1 MQDIVFYAAA
11 NETLGQ
17 VRDYSNMRSAEAPLL
32 TLGVAVCL
40 KMRLFAAVE
49 VPTPYPVAS
58 FSNIADWQWSMD
70 ADFDRSTACKLVA
83 DEGNISVQ
91 TVTDTV
97 NGETMNF
104 TEFVIPI
111 SNMNTEELSAWLGN
125 EKMKSGLTGEL
136 VGYDSE
142 GYASFVLQIENFKV
156 RNRVSGLSDPTALDQ
171 EIITRSQAE
180 QIIQTTVSSSL
191 ATKQDKLTAANGG
204 TGISVTSGGIISVSN
219 IPQSA
224 VDGLTTAITNGAS
237 AYIHSSGVIPV
248 SAVVDLSV
256 ISSTCAP
263 LAEEGWT
270 RYISAGAG
278 VTVTTNSNDFPQ
290 RDVTIALKDYDDIV
304 TLTGATV
311 TVAPGKGYKLD
322 ATTGSK
328 TIAIDSFDAGKW
340 GRESHIE
347 LFVANTG
354 YVHVGNNVTL
364 VDPLEPDAVNN
375 CTVRFHDGHAIISV
389 EDHVEAYMVNNTSTS
404 SSTAGTLAY
413 GIKQTG
419 DTYKFIGFRSELNN
433 SVVPTGGAT
442 ATVVKHF
449 VGNGMDV
456 GPTISGEIKLNSNGT
471 FRDCKLNGL
480 IVSGGTAILT
490 NITIPNGGTVVASG
504 GYIYPE
510 SVYGGGTIDFNGTAP
525 VGETFH
531 ASGCTFQNGTGWRNV
546 DLSCSATSCTF
557 SGFNALSNTNGA
569 VFYPT
574 NRGNIVLSD
583 CVFSG
588 NSANIGGAIHFPYG
602 GNAYIYGGLFTD
614 NTAPGAATIC
624 CQSGTTA
631 TIDGAVVSSNS
642 TPAAILAQNPGTHVY
657 ASNAVIVKNGIGTD
671 DYDILAGISAVFD
684 LLGGCTVGVGCCT
697 AGGSITF
704 AGSNTVT
711 DKVTHR
717 IGSSGYIV
725 ISSGASITLHDVIS
739 CSQIK
744 VLDGGCVVNGTS
756 LGSAGGSTTYTK
768 IQSSGGSAVAS

>member
-40 KMRLFAAVE
+40 RMRLFAAVE

-237 AYIHSSGVIPV
+237 AYVHSSGVIPV
-248 SAVVDLSV
+248 SAVVDLSA

-364 VDPLEPDAVNN
+364 VDALEPDAVNN
-375 CTVRFHDGHAIISV
+375 CTVRFHDGHAVISV
-389 EDHVEAYMVNNTSTS
+389 EDHVEAYMVNNTS
-404 SSTAGTLAY
+404 STNTNGTLLY
-413 GIKQTG
+413 GIGQTG
-419 DTYKFIGFRSELNN
+419 DTYKFIGFRSELND
-433 SVVPTGGAT
+433 SVVPTGGGT

-456 GPTISGEIKLNSNGT
+456 GPTISGAIKLNSNGT

-480 IVSGGTAILT
+480 VVSAGTATLTGVFIPSGGTVSVSGGALEIENVSGSGVINLNKTHLAPSAGA
-490 NITIPNGGTVVASG
+490 TIKMADV
-504 GYIYPE
+504 
-510 SVYGGGTIDFNGTAP
+510 TIFNGAY
-525 VGETFH
+525 
-531 ASGCTFQNGTGWRNV
+531 SGRAG
-546 DLSCSATSCTF
+546 
-557 SGFNALSNTNGA
+557 ALS
-569 VFYPT
+569 
-574 NRGNIVLSD
+574 LSYASAI
-583 CVFSG
+583 CSGVIFSG
-588 NSANIGGAIHFPYG
+588 NSANTGGAIVVVSGGYAKLADCRFDGNVGNYG
-602 GNAYIYGGLFTD
+602 AAVYAEYPVDVVGGTFGSGQTLRIYNANARLSIDGSFKTLSEVQNNGVVGGL
-614 NTAPGAATIC
+614 I
-624 CQSGTTA
+624 
-631 TIDGAVVSSNS
+631 
-642 TPAAILAQNPGTHVY
+642 
-657 ASNAVIVKNGIGTD
+657 
-671 DYDILAGISAVFD
+671 
-684 LLGGCTVGVGCCT
+684 
-697 AGGSITF
+697 
-704 AGSNTVT
+704 
-711 DKVTHR
+711 
-717 IGSSGYIV
+717 
-725 ISSGASITLHDVIS
+725 ISSGAVIDLTGNANTS
-739 CSQIK
+739 
-744 VLDGGCVVNGTS
+744 VFYGLNGGNVTFGANVTIIN
-756 LGSAGGSTTYTK
+756 SAGSSVSLNGGVAGSCTVIKNDGTT
-768 IQSSGGSAVAS
+768 A